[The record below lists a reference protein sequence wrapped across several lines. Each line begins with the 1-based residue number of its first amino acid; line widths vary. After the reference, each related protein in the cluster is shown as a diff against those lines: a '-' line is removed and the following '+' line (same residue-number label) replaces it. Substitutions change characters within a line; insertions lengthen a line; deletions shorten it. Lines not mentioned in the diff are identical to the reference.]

1 MYRKET
7 HPFTGL
13 FYFCAVIVVCLL
25 VKHPVVQGVFF
36 LGALVF
42 CLLKKNWNGIKTFF
56 KLIPFFLVFSCF
68 NPLVSH
74 WGNTVIF
81 YLFSDKS
88 KPVTLE
94 SFCFGLNTAAVLLT
108 VLLIFMAFS
117 KILTGEK
124 LHYIFSPVFPNLSI
138 MIVMVFRLLPMFS
151 LRWKEI
157 AEGREALGLKN
168 SSGFK
173 GKIKNGK
180 EILLAAIAS
189 TLEDGKI
196 TALSME
202 DRGWGKSKRTHYI
215 KYRFTFGDFLISLAS
230 FSLLFLIVFSC
241 IKGGGKIIF
250 YPEIN
255 AGDFNL
261 LWNRIIFFSSVVLSA
276 MFPFFL

>member
-13 FYFCAVIVVCLL
+13 FYFCAVIIVCLL
-25 VKHPVVQGVFF
+25 VKHPVV
-36 LGALVF
+36 GALVF

-117 KILTGEK
+117 KILKRET
-124 LHYIFSPVFPNLSI
+124 LHYIFYTVFPNI
-138 MIVMVFRLLPMFS
+138 
-151 LRWKEI
+151 
-157 AEGREALGLKN
+157 
-168 SSGFK
+168 
-173 GKIKNGK
+173 
-180 EILLAAIAS
+180 
-189 TLEDGKI
+189 
-196 TALSME
+196 
-202 DRGWGKSKRTHYI
+202 
-215 KYRFTFGDFLISLAS
+215 
-230 FSLLFLIVFSC
+230 
-241 IKGGGKIIF
+241 
-250 YPEIN
+250 
-255 AGDFNL
+255 
-261 LWNRIIFFSSVVLSA
+261 
-276 MFPFFL
+276 